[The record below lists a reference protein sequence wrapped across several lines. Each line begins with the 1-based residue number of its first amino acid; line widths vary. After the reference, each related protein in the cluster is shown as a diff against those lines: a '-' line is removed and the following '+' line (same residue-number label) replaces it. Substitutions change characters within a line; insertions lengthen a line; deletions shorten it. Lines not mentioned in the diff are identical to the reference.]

1 MILTPIAVS
10 ARRVLAI
17 LAASQA
23 MLLMACG
30 DARGGAL
37 DSAGIRA
44 SSDSSATLSDA
55 GPQVSL
61 PVVVEDAEDAD
72 LVLRVNTTGQVRSEA
87 VVPLKAEVAGTVLQ
101 LLVRPGSTVRA
112 GQPLVKFDPYPFDL
126 AAREAQARADEAEQ
140 RFLESFVPES
150 LVTGRGPQP
159 DQRRALMNKAG
170 LTAARLQL
178 ERARYEQARA
188 VITSPVSGM
197 VQSVSVATGEKVM
210 SGQPVATVV
219 DTKRLTVDAQVLEHD
234 LPLIRV
240 GGDARITTAGASGNA
255 VRGRIEAIL
264 PLVDT
269 VARAGRAV
277 IRIADTDRLRPGM
290 YVDVQLEATRLRN
303 RRLVPTRAVIE
314 RDGRPLVFV
323 VRDGRAQWT
332 YIVPGRNNGTHTEV
346 LPDSSTGEI
355 PVQPGDAVIVNGH
368 LTLTHDAPVRVVR
381 DTTTRRPP
389 PA

>member
-1 MILTPIAVS
+1 MDSPTRSIGEPPAS
-10 ARRVLAI
+10 A
-17 LAASQA
+17 
-23 MLLMACG
+23 
-30 DARGGAL
+30 
-37 DSAGIRA
+37 
-44 SSDSSATLSDA
+44 ATV
-55 GPQVSL
+55 QL
-61 PVVVEDAEDAD
+61 PVVIDRVISAD
-72 LVLRVNTTGQVRSEA
+72 LVLRVNTAGQVRSEA

-101 LLVRPGSTVRA
+101 LLVRPGSTVRT
-112 GQPLVKFDPYPFDL
+112 GQPLLKFDPYPFDF

-150 LVTGRGPQP
+150 LVTGRSPNP
-159 DQRRALMNKAG
+159 DQRRALMNKSG
-170 LTAARLQL
+170 LTMARLQL

-210 SGQPVATVV
+210 SGQPVVTVV

-240 GGDARITTAGASGNA
+240 GGDARITTAGASANT

-277 IRIADTDRLRPGM
+277 VRIADTERLRPGM
-290 YVDVQLEATRLRN
+290 YMDVQLEATRLRN

-314 RDGRPLVFV
+314 RDSRPLVFV

-355 PVQPGDAVIVNGH
+355 PVQPGDAVIVSGH